1 MLPMTFSLVPA
12 VSHLDGAIVLL
23 EIVKKILYKPR
34 SILISR
40 RDMDALGTQFLHKG
54 LSPQLSCSV
63 EADFCYPLK
72 TSP

>member
-23 EIVKKILYKPR
+23 EIVKKYCT
-34 SILISR
+34 SQDILISR

>member
-1 MLPMTFSLVPA
+1 
-12 VSHLDGAIVLL
+12 
-23 EIVKKILYKPR
+23 
-34 SILISR
+34 
-40 RDMDALGTQFLHKG
+40 MDALGTQFLHKG